1 MIKNYLIIGTGG
13 FIGAMTRYGLGTWI
27 GEKWGRIFPLGTF
40 IINVTGSFLIGLLM
54 TLLTV
59 RFTANPLWRLLLV
72 IGFLGAYTT
81 FSTFE
86 YETGKLVK
94 DSELLFASLNIIL
107 SVFFGFVALKMGEM
121 LANFI

>member
-13 FIGAMTRYGLGTWI
+13 FIGAVTRYELGTWI
-27 GEKWGRIFPLGTF
+27 GERWGRIFPLGTF
-40 IINVTGSFLIGLLM
+40 IINVSGSFLIGLLM

-94 DSELLFASLNIIL
+94 DSELLFASLNVIL
-107 SVFFGFVALKMGEM
+107 SVFLGFIALKIGEV
-121 LANFI
+121 LAKLI